1 MSTLYLDDGMMDYK
15 DIFLQA
21 IQDIEDLGYSFKPI
35 LLIHTYMGRSKKI
48 LGITYWYHDDT
59 CLIEFSVNNHNVHVY
74 DYGTHRITSDRLD
87 IRTIYHELAHATME
101 CHFKGHGKEFME
113 LRNKILE
120 TYKIDI
126 GGAMSDYS

>member
-1 MSTLYLDDGMMDYK
+1 MSTLYLDDGMMHYK

-21 IQDIEDLGYSFKPI
+21 IQDIEDLGYRFKPI

-59 CLIEFSVNNHNVHVY
+59 CLVEFSVDNHSVHVY
-74 DYGTHRITSDRLD
+74 DYGTHTIKDTQLS
-87 IRTIYHELAHATME
+87 ISTIYHELAHATIE
-101 CHFKGHGKEFME
+101 CHFKGHGKEFKT

-120 TYKIDI
+120 VYKIDI

>member
-1 MSTLYLDDGMMDYK
+1 MSTLYLDDEMMGYK

-21 IQDIEDLGYSFKPI
+21 IQDIEDLGYRFKPI
-35 LLIHTYMGRSKKI
+35 LLIHAYKGRSKKI
-48 LGITYWYHDDT
+48 LGVTYWYHDDT
-59 CLIEFSVNNHNVHVY
+59 CLVEFSVNNHNVHVY

-87 IRTIYHELAHATME
+87 MSTIYHELAHATVE
-101 CHFKGHGKEFME
+101 CHFKGHGKEFRK

-126 GGAMSDYS
+126 GGAVSIL

>member
-1 MSTLYLDDGMMDYK
+1 MSTLYLDDDMMGYK

-35 LLIHTYMGRSKKI
+35 LLIHTYMGRSNKI
-48 LGITYWYHDDT
+48 LGVTYWYHDDT

-74 DYGTHRITSDRLD
+74 DYGTHRITSRGLN
-87 IRTIYHELAHATME
+87 ISTIYHELAHATVE
-101 CHFKGHGKEFME
+101 CHFKGHGKEFKT

-120 TYKIDI
+120 VYKIDI
-126 GGAMSDYS
+126 GGAISDYN

>member
-1 MSTLYLDDGMMDYK
+1 MSTLYLDDEMMGYK

-21 IQDIEDLGYSFKPI
+21 IQDIEVLGYRFKPI
-35 LLIHTYMGRSKKI
+35 LLIHAYMGRSKKI

-74 DYGTHRITSDRLD
+74 DYGTHVIKD
-87 IRTIYHELAHATME
+87 IQLSISTIYHELAHATVE
-101 CHFKGHGKEFME
+101 CHFKGHGKEFKT

-120 TYKIDI
+120 TYRIDI

>member
-1 MSTLYLDDGMMDYK
+1 MSTLYLDDEMMGYK

-21 IQDIEDLGYSFKPI
+21 IQDIEDLGYRFKPI
-35 LLIHTYMGRSKKI
+35 LLIHAYMGRSKKI

-74 DYGTHRITSDRLD
+74 DYGTHVIKD
-87 IRTIYHELAHATME
+87 IQLSISTIYHELAHATVE
-101 CHFKGHGKEFME
+101 CHFKGHGKEFKT

-120 TYKIDI
+120 VYKIDI
-126 GGAMSDYS
+126 GGAISDYN

>member
-1 MSTLYLDDGMMDYK
+1 MSTLYLDDEMMGYK

-21 IQDIEDLGYSFKPI
+21 IQDIEDLGYRFKPI
-35 LLIHTYMGRSKKI
+35 LLIHAYTGRSKKI

-74 DYGTHRITSDRLD
+74 DYGTHVIKD
-87 IRTIYHELAHATME
+87 IQLSISTIYHELAHATVE
-101 CHFKGHGKEFME
+101 CHFKGHGKEFKT

-120 TYKIDI
+120 VYKIDI
-126 GGAMSDYS
+126 GGAISDYN

>member
-1 MSTLYLDDGMMDYK
+1 MSTLYLDDEMMGYK

-21 IQDIEDLGYSFKPI
+21 IQDIEDLGYRFKPI
-35 LLIHTYMGRSKKI
+35 LLIHAYKGRSKKI
-48 LGITYWYHDDT
+48 LGVTYWYHDDT

-74 DYGTHRITSDRLD
+74 DYGTHVIKDSQLS
-87 IRTIYHELAHATME
+87 ISTIYHELVHATVE
-101 CHFKGHGKEFME
+101 CHFKGHGKEFRK

-126 GGAMSDYS
+126 GGAF

>member
-1 MSTLYLDDGMMDYK
+1 MSTLYLDDEMMGYK

-21 IQDIEDLGYSFKPI
+21 IQDIEDLGYRFKPI
-35 LLIHTYMGRSKKI
+35 LLIHAYKGRSKKI
-48 LGITYWYHDDT
+48 LGVTYWYHDDT
-59 CLIEFSVNNHNVHVY
+59 CLVEFSVNNHNVHVY

-101 CHFKGHGKEFME
+101 CHFKGHGKEFRK

-126 GGAMSDYS
+126 GGAISDYN

>member
-1 MSTLYLDDGMMDYK
+1 MSTLYLDDEMMGYK

-21 IQDIEDLGYSFKPI
+21 IQDIEDLGYRFKPI
-35 LLIHTYMGRSKKI
+35 LLIHAYKGRSKKI
-48 LGITYWYHDDT
+48 LGVTYWYHDDT

-74 DYGTHRITSDRLD
+74 DYGTHVIKDSQLS
-87 IRTIYHELAHATME
+87 ISTIYHELAHATVE
-101 CHFKGHGKEFME
+101 CHFKGHGKEFRK

-126 GGAMSDYS
+126 GGAISDYN

>member
-1 MSTLYLDDGMMDYK
+1 MSTLYLDDEMMDYK
-15 DIFLQA
+15 DI
-21 IQDIEDLGYSFKPI
+21 EDLGYRFKPI

-48 LGITYWYHDDT
+48 LGVTYWYHDDT

-101 CHFKGHGKEFME
+101 CHFKGHGKEFRE

-126 GGAMSDYS
+126 GGAISDYN